1 MIFQI
6 LVKIDGFSKL
16 PMPHFHIYHIW
27 YGLTKVLWYC
37 ETETSIE
44 YHKSVARLFVILE
57 GLATSKKTTT
67 LDAGIIS
74 KQLVFSVNCSYL
86 LKACFLPMG
95 LLFSEMLILFIF
107 RLFLNNALIEADFMD
122 FKWSVLPFSMSSLEA
137 MMICCGCSW
146 LASLE
151 ATCFLSK

>member
-1 MIFQI
+1 MSSFCLNWRFFQIFAKKMMIFQISAKLLWFFGSKNDDFSNFSQKIIFKFFYKKYVGMIFQNLCQNWWFLGAKMMNFQI

-57 GLATSKKTTT
+57 GLTMTHYWA
-67 LDAGIIS
+67 
-74 KQLVFSVNCSYL
+74 
-86 LKACFLPMG
+86 
-95 LLFSEMLILFIF
+95 
-107 RLFLNNALIEADFMD
+107 
-122 FKWSVLPFSMSSLEA
+122 
-137 MMICCGCSW
+137 
-146 LASLE
+146 
-151 ATCFLSK
+151 